1 MNLAIG
7 AIRRE
12 DMGLNVAS
20 KAYDIPKAILSR
32 HEKNQNVYANEDTQ
46 FHGEAPCLG
55 DELED
60 DLVSHCLALEKRYCG
75 LTMDDLRR
83 LSFQIA
89 ESNSISHAFSKTDAM
104 GGKTWYYGFM
114 RHHPELS
121 LRQPES
127 TTMVR
132 AQDFNKPRVV

>member
-12 DMGLNVAS
+12 YVGLNAAC
-20 KAYDIPKAILSR
+20 KAYDAPKATLSR

-60 DLVSHCLALEKRYCG
+60 ELVSHCLALEERYFW
-75 LTMDDLRR
+75 LTMDYLRR
-83 LSFQIA
+83 LSFQTA
-89 ESNSISHAFSKTDAM
+89 ESNAFSKTDAM
-104 GGKTWYYGFM
+104 AGKKWYYGFM
-114 RHHPELS
+114 RRHP
-121 LRQPES
+121 
-127 TTMVR
+127 
-132 AQDFNKPRVV
+132 